1 MQLLFA
7 NNIYRR
13 FMGSIEGS
21 MSLEL
26 EAGIAPQDPGIEAFA
41 LNPDALLKDMLFAVA
56 PSLSAFHS
64 GVTQD

>member
-1 MQLLFA
+1 
-7 NNIYRR
+7 
-13 FMGSIEGS
+13 MGSIEGS